1 MANKTTASRKSD
13 AVSNLLGDK
22 SVADAGQEVDLGSR
36 PATRSNSSQPGT
48 VCSGSKSAA
57 SRRCRG
63 PERFCGR

>member
-13 AVSNLLGDK
+13 AVSTRSRDK
-22 SVADAGQEVDLGSR
+22 SVGDAGQEVDLGR
-36 PATRSNSSQPGT
+36 RRRLDPT
-48 VCSGSKSAA
+48 VPNQAPFTGSKSAA